1 MRLRSV
7 MQWVAGVS
15 VLMILAAPIAR
26 AYIHGG
32 KTSPSLA
39 QPSRPRV
46 ATTTAGWEE
55 ARILPL
61 ASGAPGAKPLSG
73 AAPSPIPESET
84 FAIVSLGL
92 LALGAAS
99 WQRRR
104 RGAPLRRLHVVPSP

>member
-39 QPSRPRV
+39 QPSR
-46 ATTTAGWEE
+46 TTTAGWEE